1 MYPKIL
7 SKDQID
13 LIAQLEFI
21 EKKGFYLAGGTALA
35 LQLGHRTSMD
45 FDFYTDQEFDSQELW
60 NEFSSRFTSLAASR
74 IEPETLL
81 ARVEGVGVS
90 FFRYPYKLLKPVTE
104 FETID
109 LAAIE
114 DIAAMKIAAVV
125 QRGVRRDF
133 VDIFYLL
140 QRYGIKDLVG
150 WTIKKYPGY
159 QQTLILK
166 GLIYFDDA
174 EEENLARGIK
184 IVDKSFSWE
193 KAKQRIFEAVKAY
206 QLAMLKR

>member
-7 SKDQID
+7 TKDQTD
-13 LIAQLEFI
+13 LIAQIEFI
-21 EKKGFYLAGGTALA
+21 NRKGFYLAGGTALA

-45 FDFYTDQEFDSQELW
+45 FDFYTDQEFNSQELW
-60 NEFSSRFTSLAASR
+60 NEFSSRFTNLAASR

-81 ARVEGVGVS
+81 ARVEGVEVS
-90 FFRYPYKLLKPVTE
+90 FFRYPYNLLKPVTE

-114 DIAAMKIAAVV
+114 DIAAMKIVAVV
-125 QRGVRRDF
+125 QRGTRRDF

-140 QRYGIKDLVG
+140 QRYGIKDLLD
-150 WTIKKYPGY
+150 WTTKKYPGY
-159 QQTLILK
+159 QQMLILK
-166 GLIYFDDA
+166 ALIYFEDA
-174 EEENLARGIK
+174 EEENLSRGIK
-184 IVDKSFSWE
+184 IFDKSFSWE
-193 KAKQRIFEAVKAY
+193 KAKEEIFEAVKEY